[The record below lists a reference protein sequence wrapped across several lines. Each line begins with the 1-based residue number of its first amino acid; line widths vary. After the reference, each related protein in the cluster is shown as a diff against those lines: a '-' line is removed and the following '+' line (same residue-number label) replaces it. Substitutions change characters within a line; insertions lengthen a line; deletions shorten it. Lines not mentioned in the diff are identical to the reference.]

1 VTVADLHEREVSG
14 NRGFG
19 FGGDGIGGRRM
30 PEANAPPAAAQS
42 IPVPVQAMHL
52 RKPRRSQAIVAV
64 IVNDEFFFGFHIFA
78 CFLC

>member
-1 VTVADLHEREVSG
+1 VKSAATEDLASVATALA
-14 NRGFG
+14 
-19 FGGDGIGGRRM
+19 GRRM

-52 RKPRRSQAIVAV
+52 RKPRRSQAIVVV
-64 IVNDEFFFGFHIFA
+64 IVKDEFFFGFHIFA